1 MSDHPPVKIPRV
13 ARQPRQGGPARLAI
27 TLAVVGGGVFLALAN
42 GRAARGAQTS
52 DLPALAT
59 TTVIAP
65 SPLPSQTLPG
75 PGTAPLTSIVP
86 ASTVPFGSPLRP
98 GYAIPVASN
107 RMDDGAAER
116 ARARLAA
123 PALIVELAQVRAGDG
138 LPVQTIA
145 MSDSGAQ
152 ASSPTASVADAP
164 TGRQAG
170 VPDAAVGA
178 IADPGARDLTSNE
191 RFATRAG
198 NRDTEVAQARR
209 LSNQDTLVVQGTI
222 FGAVMET
229 ALNSDL
235 PGYARAVT
243 SRDVLSFD
251 GSQVMIPAGSHVI
264 GEYNSGVAQGAS
276 RVFIVWTRLIRP
288 DGVSIALASPAV
300 DDLGRGGVGGKVNRH
315 FLQRYGGAILLSV
328 LTGGLNAFTQSLAHG
343 STVIVTSSNE
353 ATSLA
358 GQAAQSTQIPPTIK
372 TKQGANVRI
381 FVARDL
387 DFSGV
392 GPAPGAR

>member
-1 MSDHPPVKIPRV
+1 MSDHPPVNIPLV
-13 ARQPRQGGPARLAI
+13 ARKPRQGGPVRLAI

-42 GRAARGAQTS
+42 GRAARGAQAS
-52 DLPALAT
+52 NLPPLAT
-59 TTVIAP
+59 TTVTAP
-65 SPLPSQTLPG
+65 SPLPSQVAPAPG
-75 PGTAPLTSIVP
+75 VATAGVVP
-86 ASTVPFGSPLRP
+86 STIPFGSPLQP
-98 GYAIPVASN
+98 GYAIPAYPGRTDN
-107 RMDDGAAER
+107 GAAER
-116 ARARLAA
+116 ARTRLNA
-123 PALIVELAQVRAGDG
+123 PALIVELAQVRAGTG
-138 LPVQTIA
+138 TPAQIA
-145 MSDSGAQ
+145 MSDGGAQ
-152 ASSPTASVADAP
+152 PSATI
-164 TGRQAG
+164 G
-170 VPDAAVGA
+170 DAAVSPTGVPAAAAAGA
-178 IADPGARDLTSNE
+178 IADPVTRDLNSNE
-191 RFATRAG
+191 RFATRTG

-209 LSNQDTLVVQGTI
+209 LPNQDMLVVQGTI
-222 FGAVMET
+222 FGAIMET

-235 PGYARAVT
+235 PGFARAVT

-300 DDLGRGGVGGKVNRH
+300 DDLGRGGVGGRANRR
-315 FLQRYGGAILLSV
+315 FLQRHGCARLLSV
-328 LTGGLNAFTQSLAHG
+328 LTGGLNAFTQSLTRG
-343 STVIVTSSNE
+343 STVIVTTSTE

-387 DFSGV
+387 DFSAV
-392 GPAPGAR
+392 GPAPDAR